1 MSGKSIDVLKKNKMK
16 SSKWRDRLKEFKTE
30 YPLTP
35 DECFKKPKYSKD
47 YQIGNLI
54 GQTIVPKLPTLS
66 SDGLKTFN
74 VIQIPENLEDLWKI
88 KEDEWSD
95 VTAPF
100 GKNPDKEKSKELFH
114 RNLKWYK
121 ANIEHI
127 FLPKEIEFII
137 YDFYE
142 DEFSEDMRKG
152 FDDAIWD
159 CDSSHYVFSSAKIGD
174 ITSTITIKMKYN
186 G

>member
-1 MSGKSIDVLKKNKMK
+1 MK
-16 SSKWRDRLKEFKTE
+16 TKWRDKLKEFKAE
-30 YPLTP
+30 HPLTP

-47 YQIGNLI
+47 YQIGILI

-66 SDGLKTFN
+66 SDELKTFN
-74 VIQIPENLEDLWKI
+74 VIQIPENLEDLWKV
-88 KEDEWSD
+88 KEDEWRSHLKW
-95 VTAPF
+95 F
-100 GKNPDKEKSKELFH
+100 GKEPNEEKATEVFYE
-114 RNLKWYK
+114 NLKWYK
-121 ANIEHI
+121 ANIENI

-152 FDDAIWD
+152 FDDAIWN
-159 CDSSHYVFSSAKIGD
+159 CDLSHYVFSSAEIGD
-174 ITSTITIKMKYN
+174 ITSTVTIKMKYD